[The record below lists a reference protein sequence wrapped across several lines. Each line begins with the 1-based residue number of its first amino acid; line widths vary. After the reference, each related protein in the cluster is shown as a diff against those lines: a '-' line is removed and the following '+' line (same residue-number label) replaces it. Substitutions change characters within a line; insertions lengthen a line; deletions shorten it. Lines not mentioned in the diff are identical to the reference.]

1 MAVPAF
7 NSVEEAD
14 AFLDAPVRALSI
26 EEEQRRILEESNAA
40 VRNPNMLPEPA
51 GPSVVD
57 VAPEDPT
64 PLLQLERPL
73 DGAIEPNVQAVLDEN
88 GEPPLPTKDGGPGG
102 PALPQADEDLPPV
115 TGPVPTFATPEDVD
129 AFLDAP
135 DERTAGPAVPTG
147 GAAFSTPEEVD
158 AFLDAEPE
166 QPKQAFEFTGAMGTV
181 AVNGQQVPVGGMVNF
196 DPARLSQ
203 GLQGAFDAGLISEED
218 YQTGMAAAPEVERV
232 TKDRE
237 ALIKKAQENEKLRA
251 ALERRAGD
259 NPELMALLYGAG
271 RGGAMTAGAI
281 GAAKLVGPAAA
292 GVTAMSPAAPLAP
305 VVGLVA
311 GTGAA
316 IVGGVGAGM
325 AYDAVYE
332 QLGRHMEEYDAV
344 LAAAKLKPEWKMG
357 GELGVAALSLPV
369 SGVQAVRGLQT
380 AAAAGGAREVA
391 RVAGQAAG
399 AGTVAGAAA
408 VPITAAMTG
417 EPFTAGDV
425 ATGAGAGL
433 LLSGFFI
440 GNRRIPD
447 EKVNLI
453 LNKQATGQGLS
464 REEAEIF
471 RALEVP
477 MRRLTAGMQA
487 AGGREPQVT
496 FNAAQAG
503 VPGFRQ
509 VTGARPEMTYYVP
522 PRLPDAAAARAAA
535 VSAARTGSAP
545 VAPRQAPVNVMP
557 AGREPIVTAPPMT
570 PAMMTPDDF
579 AVTLGTERGIDMDF
593 NPEATTEL
601 FNEHF
606 RIVRDAINANQPV
619 SAAALDLYE
628 MRVPYY
634 VRDEATGLAV
644 FDQATFDAW
653 GKYVQGQEREAS
665 ENMRQGGVDLLEAI
679 RMAGGLPTAAKGKN
693 KAGWSGELRR
703 LQEMA
708 RGARDLGIKQARDL
722 FRKDANDVDRVVMAL
737 QAEGFKV
744 ETEADL
750 FELLEQRLRS
760 GKPMFAYGDG
770 RVGAADEP
778 MAGLA
783 RRGTAPRQELP
794 EDLEAEIPL
803 GLSRPQTADRTLRGL
818 DDDAF
823 DNLYRERRDA
833 IIKIEKEIDEAE
845 DPDSILLNRE
855 RRQEYA
861 RLGNEYRQAE
871 LERYRRNQSE
881 VATGV
886 LFQDMLNLSEGQERP
901 GWITTEN
908 GQKFAALSEI
918 IASRTPE
925 QRSDAA
931 LVESLRELP
940 ARIKGDPNFQEVTSW
955 KMERTREAMQKV
967 MAAESAPATPQLT
980 AGTRTAGP
988 AVPTGGTGA
997 RRGATPPA
1005 ASGPA
1010 WVPPGVARP
1019 SDTTTPRPDWVLRQ
1033 GETGEGRR
1041 LIKGIENYK
1050 PGQHWGYRSIVDH
1063 VNRAVNLEMK
1073 RSTSQT
1079 TRSHPAVYRPGNHT
1093 AFTRATQ
1100 SQINFH
1106 EAGHGL
1112 EFLLDAKAPGFWNQH
1127 ADELLALTQLPGS
1140 MASQP
1145 PGNASEATK
1154 REYLIGEGVAEW
1166 TRLLMV
1172 DPPAVQNLKV
1182 TAAISA
1188 AADQFYPKM
1197 AAQLRDAARAVHRF
1211 QNKPAIDQWSMANAQ
1226 PDETISTSKVMQL
1239 AIAQGNAVADAV
1251 ASGAPFSRMGRR
1263 ILRSILK
1270 EWDESMGLEVKAVD
1284 KMRQVRKLTDR
1295 VQFAHNY
1302 KLMVGGETTR
1312 AIKGKGLRMLDMDGN
1327 FVNLLDY
1334 SWRDATRTVSPKHFQ
1349 RFMEYG
1355 WARTAL
1361 YRYNFFVDRART
1373 ARAAGDEEAV
1383 QANLAK
1389 AQYPLLNEGFGPDK
1403 LKEIVTAAEREIP
1416 NAQLGYAK
1424 IQKYFDTLLHLKL
1437 RGGLKSKDEVER
1449 MTEQE
1454 DYWPLVKQVYGD
1466 GNRAGTSSKGDVQS
1480 GDMTIKGSQ
1489 EAIEDLNAV
1498 AINKTKQALD
1508 AHANNRL
1515 MWLLE
1520 DVTAK
1525 IANDPKVPVLTR
1537 TMAGQQV
1544 VRLNIPTEA
1553 AATPA
1558 QIREQVKA
1566 AVEKHMKQQMGFQP
1580 QLRDEDL
1587 KLLDALE
1594 FDGIWRPTRPNDAN
1608 VISYL
1613 RGGERRYLLVN
1624 DPAMFNFF
1632 ANKQAMDGVLKALN
1646 WMAGPLSENY
1656 KRTITQSTPFAVAG
1670 LQRDMISQ
1678 MLLNPDAIGWV
1689 PGGSLVQGLWNKLS
1703 GKYPQLA
1710 QDGLLLSRVEPS
1722 STELMDHLRR
1732 SSVMQ
1737 FLTEGFYVGT
1747 SKDPTARA
1755 LQTWLQPSNY
1765 LLYTPLIGFKSQD
1778 IVNLVTG
1785 GRFLSPLVETGAR
1798 EGAAAYA
1805 LKMGAKDEEAAM
1817 KYWTSSGQFNEH
1829 PLSANLRGMIR
1840 PMMFFNPMVQ
1850 GMRNFAQVLTDP
1862 DPAVRGRMAAR
1873 LIQVAAMSSV
1883 GAGATYMWMSEE
1895 DKERERERPIE
1906 ERMGYANVGGFRLA
1920 FAYGPEGV
1928 VQSVAWNAMMD
1939 HLLERPKELGRKE
1952 AMLLVNRVF
1961 DVGSPL
1967 AVFGPQMTALFEA
1980 QANFSYFKQKH
1991 IVSPWMSA
1999 LPASEQYYMS
2009 TPDFYRKVGKWIDYS
2024 PAKIEYI
2031 MRQAIGRQADETVK
2045 LLESVGGG
2053 KPVNL
2058 EAAELPFVGRLF
2070 ARDPMGFG
2078 SMSMRKVEE
2087 VDATLR
2093 QIDTRLAAK
2102 GWSTILRNP
2111 EFPVDQ
2117 LPTNELRAL
2126 HTQLQYLEF
2135 LRRGHQIVQNWP
2147 SLGGMD
2153 KLRQDAKVY
2162 GISERYIEEKNMQV
2176 LMTRYAQSILSW
2188 NADGV
2193 EQMESVLKLLDQIPE
2208 GTPEQRA
2215 WDYEQRIR

>member
-14 AFLDAPVRALSI
+14 AFLDAPVSRTFDA
-26 EEEQRRILEESNAA
+26 EEEQRRMLEEANAA
-40 VRNPNMLPEPA
+40 ARNPDMLPTPT
-51 GPSVVD
+51 GPSAVD
-57 VAPEDPT
+57 IAPEDPT

-73 DGAIEPNVQAVLDEN
+73 DGAIEPNVQAVLDAN
-88 GEPPLPTKDGGPGG
+88 PEPPLPPLEETRSVDEPPPPAPGP
-102 PALPQADEDLPPV
+102 QR
-115 TGPVPTFATPEDVD
+115 TFSTPEEVD

-135 DERTAGPAVPTG
+135 DEPATPAG
-147 GAAFSTPEEVD
+147 FSAPEDVD

-181 AVNGQQVPVGGMVNF
+181 AVNGQQVPVGGTVNF

-203 GLQGAFDAGLISEED
+203 GLQGAYDAGIISEED
-218 YQTGMAAAPEVERV
+218 YQAGMAAAPEVERV

-237 ALIKKAQENEKLRA
+237 ALIKKAREDEKLRA

-259 NPELMALLYGAG
+259 NPEFQALLYGAG

-292 GVTAMSPAAPLAP
+292 AVTAMTPFAPAAP

-316 IVGGVGAGM
+316 IVGGVGAGI

-344 LAAAKLKPEWKMG
+344 LAAAKLKPEWKLG
-357 GELGVAALSLPV
+357 GELGLAALSLPV

-408 VPITAAMTG
+408 VPISSAMTG

-425 ATGAGAGL
+425 AMGAGAGL

-447 EKVNLI
+447 EKINLI
-453 LNKQATGQGLS
+453 LNKQATKQGLS

-471 RALEVP
+471 RAIEGP
-477 MRRLTAGMQA
+477 MRRLTAGMQQ

-496 FNAAQAG
+496 YNAAQAG

-509 VTGARPEMTYYVP
+509 ATGARPEMTYYVP
-522 PRLPDAAAARAAA
+522 PRLPDAAAARAATVA
-535 VSAARTGSAP
+535 AGGRTSAAPA
-545 VAPRQAPVNVMP
+545 VPREAPVNVLP
-557 AGREPIVTAPPMT
+557 TGEPIVTAPPMT

-579 AVTLGTERGIDMDF
+579 AVAIGTERGIDMGF

-606 RIVRDAINANQPV
+606 RIVREAINNNQPV

-634 VRDEATGLAV
+634 VRDEATGLAR
-644 FDQATFDAW
+644 FDQAEFDAW
-653 GKYVQGQEREAS
+653 GKYVQGQEREAL
-665 ENMRQGGVDLLEAI
+665 ETMRPGGVDLLEAI

-693 KAGWSGELRR
+693 KAVWAGELKR

-708 RGARDLGIKQARDL
+708 RGARDLGVKQARDL

-737 QAEGFKV
+737 QAEGFRV

-750 FELLEQRLRS
+750 FDLLEQRLRS

-778 MAGLA
+778 MAMG
-783 RRGTAPRQELP
+783 RRGSAPRQLDLLGESDVEFTLAGQADRSSLTPAELAARAQAEADAAAAAAGQGDLFALP
-794 EDLEAEIPL
+794 E
-803 GLSRPQTADRTLRGL
+803 
-818 DDDAF
+818 
-823 DNLYRERRDA
+823 
-833 IIKIEKEIDEAE
+833 
-845 DPDSILLNRE
+845 
-855 RRQEYA
+855 
-861 RLGNEYRQAE
+861 
-871 LERYRRNQSE
+871 
-881 VATGV
+881 AT
-886 LFQDMLNLSEGQERP
+886 
-901 GWITTEN
+901 
-908 GQKFAALSEI
+908 
-918 IASRTPE
+918 
-925 QRSDAA
+925 
-931 LVESLRELP
+931 
-940 ARIKGDPNFQEVTSW
+940 
-955 KMERTREAMQKV
+955 
-967 MAAESAPATPQLT
+967 
-980 AGTRTAGP
+980 
-988 AVPTGGTGA
+988 TGGTGA
-997 RRGATPPA
+997 RRGATPPPP

-1019 SDTTTPRPDWVLRQ
+1019 ANTSTPRPDWVLRP

-1063 VNRAVNLEMK
+1063 VNRAVKMEMK

-1079 TRSHPAVYRPGNHT
+1079 TRTHPANYRPGNHT

-1112 EFLLDAKAPGFWNQH
+1112 EYLLEAKAPGFWNQH
-1127 ADELLALTQLPGS
+1127 ADELLALTELPGS

-1154 REYLIGEGVAEW
+1154 REYMIGEGVAEW

-1172 DPPAVQNLKV
+1172 DPPAVQNLRV

-1197 AAQLRDAARAVHRF
+1197 AAQLRDAARAVQRF

-1226 PDETISTSKVMQL
+1226 LDETITTSKVMQL
-1239 AIAQGNAVADAV
+1239 AISRGNAAADAL

-1270 EWDESMGLEVKAVD
+1270 EWDASMGLEVKAVD

-1302 KLMVGGETTR
+1302 KLMVGGETAR
-1312 AIKGKGLRMLDMDGN
+1312 AIKGKGLRMLDMEGN

-1334 SWRDATRTVSPKHFQ
+1334 SWQDAIGTVSAKNFQ

-1361 YRYNFFVDRART
+1361 YRYNFFVDRARL

-1383 QANLAK
+1383 QANLTK
-1389 AQYPLLNEGFGPDK
+1389 AQYPLLNEGFGPAK
-1403 LKEIVTAAEREIP
+1403 LKEVVASAEREIP
-1416 NAQLGYAK
+1416 NAQMGYAK
-1424 IQKYFDTLLHLKL
+1424 VQKYFDTLLDLKL
-1437 RGGLKSKDEVER
+1437 RGGLKSEGEVAR

-1466 GNRAGTSSKGDVQS
+1466 GNRAGTNSKGDVQA

-1515 MWLLE
+1515 MRIME

-1537 TMAGQQV
+1537 TLAGQQV

-1624 DPAMFNFF
+1624 DPSIFNFF
-1632 ANKQAMDGVLKALN
+1632 ANKQAMEGLIKAVN
-1646 WMAGPLSENY
+1646 YMAGPLAENY
-1656 KRTITQSTPFAVAG
+1656 KRNITQSLPFAFAN
-1670 LQRDMISQ
+1670 LQRDMITQ
-1678 MLLNPDAIGWV
+1678 MILNPDGIGWV
-1689 PGGSLVQGLWNKLS
+1689 PGGSVVHGLWNKMFQ
-1703 GKYPQLA
+1703 KYPQLA

-1755 LQTWLQPSNY
+1755 IQTWLQPSNY
-1765 LLYTPLIGFKSQD
+1765 LLYTPFIGFKSTD

-1785 GRFLSPLVETGAR
+1785 GRFAAQLGETSAR

-1829 PLSANLRGMIR
+1829 PLSANMRGLLR

-1850 GMRNFAQVLTDP
+1850 GMRNFGQVITDP
-1862 DPAVRGRMAAR
+1862 DPAVRGRVAAR

-1883 GAGATYMWMSEE
+1883 GAGAAYMWMSED

-1906 ERMGYANVGGFRLA
+1906 ERMGYANVAGFRLA
-1920 FAYGPEGV
+1920 FSYGPEGV
-1928 VQSVAWNAMMD
+1928 VQSLAWNAVMD

-1952 AMLLVNRVF
+1952 AMLVINRVF
-1961 DVGSPL
+1961 DIGSPL
-1967 AVFGPQMTALFEA
+1967 AVFGPQVTALFEA
-1980 QANFSYFKQKH
+1980 QANFSYFRQKP

-2009 TPDFYRKVGKWIDYS
+2009 TPEFYRKIGKWVDYS

-2031 MRQAIGRQADETVK
+2031 MKQAIGRQADETVK
-2045 LLESVGGG
+2045 LLEAVGAG

-2058 EAAELPFVGRLF
+2058 ENAELPFVGRLF

-2093 QIDTRLAAK
+2093 QIDARLAAK

-2176 LMTRYAQSILSW
+2176 ALTRYAQAILSW

>member
-1 MAVPAF
+1 
-7 NSVEEAD
+7 
-14 AFLDAPVRALSI
+14 
-26 EEEQRRILEESNAA
+26 
-40 VRNPNMLPEPA
+40 
-51 GPSVVD
+51 
-57 VAPEDPT
+57 
-64 PLLQLERPL
+64 
-73 DGAIEPNVQAVLDEN
+73 
-88 GEPPLPTKDGGPGG
+88 
-102 PALPQADEDLPPV
+102 
-115 TGPVPTFATPEDVD
+115 VD

-135 DERTAGPAVPTG
+135 DEPAAQSGYGYPVKSAEELGLSDWFRKNPNVAGMAWGG
-147 GAAFSTPEEVD
+147 GANGTSPNEPRVIVVNPFNQHTADPQKREGLIKLEAARHFMDETGYDPKFEITKEQQQWRKSLGEYATNDQALRQSIISRLLVNDNVPGVTAQQRSETQKFAEQFGKQATSAATAFSSPEEVD

-237 ALIKKAQENEKLRA
+237 ALIKKAQEDEKLRA

-292 GVTAMSPAAPLAP
+292 GVTAMTPAAPLAP

-369 SGVQAVRGLQT
+369 SGVQAVRGLQP

-509 VTGARPEMTYYVP
+509 VVGARPEMTYYVP

-545 VAPRQAPVNVMP
+545 VAPRQAPVNVLP
-557 AGREPIVTAPPMT
+557 AGRETIVTPPPMT

-644 FDQATFDAW
+644 FDQASFDAW
-653 GKYVQGQEREAS
+653 GKYVQGQEREAG

-693 KAGWSGELRR
+693 KAVWAGELKR

-708 RGARDLGIKQARDL
+708 RGARDLGIKQTRDL

-770 RVGAADEP
+770 QAGAADEP

-794 EDLEAEIPL
+794 ED
-803 GLSRPQTADRTLRGL
+803 
-818 DDDAF
+818 
-823 DNLYRERRDA
+823 
-833 IIKIEKEIDEAE
+833 
-845 DPDSILLNRE
+845 
-855 RRQEYA
+855 
-861 RLGNEYRQAE
+861 
-871 LERYRRNQSE
+871 
-881 VATGV
+881 
-886 LFQDMLNLSEGQERP
+886 
-901 GWITTEN
+901 
-908 GQKFAALSEI
+908 AALSPLEQTAVERFQWMRNKEGGQAYGNQQITVPLTEEI
-918 IASRTPE
+918 FQQEIKPRIRSGYADTLADYQAKHPDETHASYVRVAGRGEWKYSGGGSLEAVRPNPPN
-925 QRSDAA
+925 RGWAMP
-931 LVESLRELP
+931 VESFDSPMATGQGATADSEAFP
-940 ARIKGDPNFQEVTSW
+940 TS
-955 KMERTREAMQKV
+955 KTKA
-967 MAAESAPATPQLT
+967 
-980 AGTRTAGP
+980 TRTAGP
-988 AVPTGGTGA
+988 AVPTGGTRA
-997 RRGATPPA
+997 RRGATPPS
-1005 ASGPA
+1005 SGPA

-1112 EFLLDAKAPGFWNQH
+1112 EFLLDAKAPGYWLFH

-1145 PGNASEATK
+1145 PLNVSAAYK
-1154 REYLIGEGVAEW
+1154 REYMIGEGVAEW
-1166 TRLLMV
+1166 MRLLMV

-1188 AADQFYPKM
+1188 SADQFYPKM
-1197 AAQLRDAARAVHRF
+1197 AAQLRDASRAVHRF
-1211 QNKPAIDQWSMANAQ
+1211 QNKMTLDQWSMASAQ

-1355 WARTAL
+1355 WARESL
-1361 YRYNFFVDRART
+1361 NRYEWFVNRARE

-1403 LKEIVTAAEREIP
+1403 LREVVKAGERMIP
-1416 NAQLGYAK
+1416 NAQLGFAK
-1424 IQKYFDTLLHLKL
+1424 VQKYFDALLDLKL
-1437 RGGLKSKDEVER
+1437 RGGMKSKDEVAR
-1449 MTEQE
+1449 MTERE

-1466 GNRAGTSSKGDVQS
+1466 GNRKGTNSKGDVQT
-1480 GDMTIKGSQ
+1480 GDMTIRGSQ

-1508 AHANNRL
+1508 AYANNRL
-1515 MWLLE
+1515 MWIMD
-1520 DVTAK
+1520 DVTTA

-1537 TMAGQQV
+1537 TLAGQQV

-1632 ANKQAMDGVLKALN
+1632 ANKQAMDGLLKALN

-1656 KRTITQSTPFAVAG
+1656 KRTITQSLPFAVAG

-1689 PGGSLVQGLWNKLS
+1689 PGGALVQGLWNKLS

-1829 PLSANLRGMIR
+1829 PLSANLRGMMR

-1883 GAGATYMWMSEE
+1883 GAGAMYMWMSDE

-1928 VQSVAWNAMMD
+1928 VQSLAWNAMMD
-1939 HLLERPKELGRKE
+1939 YLLERPKELGRKE

-1967 AVFGPQMTALFEA
+1967 AVFGPQMTAMFEA

>member
-1 MAVPAF
+1 
-7 NSVEEAD
+7 
-14 AFLDAPVRALSI
+14 
-26 EEEQRRILEESNAA
+26 
-40 VRNPNMLPEPA
+40 
-51 GPSVVD
+51 
-57 VAPEDPT
+57 
-64 PLLQLERPL
+64 
-73 DGAIEPNVQAVLDEN
+73 
-88 GEPPLPTKDGGPGG
+88 
-102 PALPQADEDLPPV
+102 
-115 TGPVPTFATPEDVD
+115 
-129 AFLDAP
+129 
-135 DERTAGPAVPTG
+135 
-147 GAAFSTPEEVD
+147 
-158 AFLDAEPE
+158 
-166 QPKQAFEFTGAMGTV
+166 
-181 AVNGQQVPVGGMVNF
+181 
-196 DPARLSQ
+196 
-203 GLQGAFDAGLISEED
+203 
-218 YQTGMAAAPEVERV
+218 
-232 TKDRE
+232 
-237 ALIKKAQENEKLRA
+237 
-251 ALERRAGD
+251 
-259 NPELMALLYGAG
+259 
-271 RGGAMTAGAI
+271 
-281 GAAKLVGPAAA
+281 
-292 GVTAMSPAAPLAP
+292 
-305 VVGLVA
+305 
-311 GTGAA
+311 
-316 IVGGVGAGM
+316 
-325 AYDAVYE
+325 
-332 QLGRHMEEYDAV
+332 
-344 LAAAKLKPEWKMG
+344 
-357 GELGVAALSLPV
+357 
-369 SGVQAVRGLQT
+369 
-380 AAAAGGAREVA
+380 
-391 RVAGQAAG
+391 
-399 AGTVAGAAA
+399 
-408 VPITAAMTG
+408 
-417 EPFTAGDV
+417 
-425 ATGAGAGL
+425 
-433 LLSGFFI
+433 
-440 GNRRIPD
+440 
-447 EKVNLI
+447 
-453 LNKQATGQGLS
+453 
-464 REEAEIF
+464 
-471 RALEVP
+471 
-477 MRRLTAGMQA
+477 
-487 AGGREPQVT
+487 
-496 FNAAQAG
+496 
-503 VPGFRQ
+503 
-509 VTGARPEMTYYVP
+509 
-522 PRLPDAAAARAAA
+522 
-535 VSAARTGSAP
+535 
-545 VAPRQAPVNVMP
+545 
-557 AGREPIVTAPPMT
+557 
-570 PAMMTPDDF
+570 
-579 AVTLGTERGIDMDF
+579 
-593 NPEATTEL
+593 
-601 FNEHF
+601 
-606 RIVRDAINANQPV
+606 
-619 SAAALDLYE
+619 
-628 MRVPYY
+628 
-634 VRDEATGLAV
+634 
-644 FDQATFDAW
+644 
-653 GKYVQGQEREAS
+653 
-665 ENMRQGGVDLLEAI
+665 
-679 RMAGGLPTAAKGKN
+679 
-693 KAGWSGELRR
+693 
-703 LQEMA
+703 
-708 RGARDLGIKQARDL
+708 
-722 FRKDANDVDRVVMAL
+722 
-737 QAEGFKV
+737 
-744 ETEADL
+744 
-750 FELLEQRLRS
+750 
-760 GKPMFAYGDG
+760 
-770 RVGAADEP
+770 
-778 MAGLA
+778 
-783 RRGTAPRQELP
+783 
-794 EDLEAEIPL
+794 
-803 GLSRPQTADRTLRGL
+803 
-818 DDDAF
+818 
-823 DNLYRERRDA
+823 
-833 IIKIEKEIDEAE
+833 
-845 DPDSILLNRE
+845 
-855 RRQEYA
+855 
-861 RLGNEYRQAE
+861 
-871 LERYRRNQSE
+871 
-881 VATGV
+881 
-886 LFQDMLNLSEGQERP
+886 
-901 GWITTEN
+901 
-908 GQKFAALSEI
+908 
-918 IASRTPE
+918 
-925 QRSDAA
+925 
-931 LVESLRELP
+931 
-940 ARIKGDPNFQEVTSW
+940 
-955 KMERTREAMQKV
+955 
-967 MAAESAPATPQLT
+967 
-980 AGTRTAGP
+980 
-988 AVPTGGTGA
+988 
-997 RRGATPPA
+997 
-1005 ASGPA
+1005 
-1010 WVPPGVARP
+1010 
-1019 SDTTTPRPDWVLRQ
+1019 
-1033 GETGEGRR
+1033 
-1041 LIKGIENYK
+1041 
-1050 PGQHWGYRSIVDH
+1050 
-1063 VNRAVNLEMK
+1063 
-1073 RSTSQT
+1073 
-1079 TRSHPAVYRPGNHT
+1079 
-1093 AFTRATQ
+1093 
-1100 SQINFH
+1100 
-1106 EAGHGL
+1106 
-1112 EFLLDAKAPGFWNQH
+1112 
-1127 ADELLALTQLPGS
+1127 
-1140 MASQP
+1140 
-1145 PGNASEATK
+1145 
-1154 REYLIGEGVAEW
+1154 
-1166 TRLLMV
+1166 
-1172 DPPAVQNLKV
+1172 
-1182 TAAISA
+1182 
-1188 AADQFYPKM
+1188 
-1197 AAQLRDAARAVHRF
+1197 
-1211 QNKPAIDQWSMANAQ
+1211 
-1226 PDETISTSKVMQL
+1226 
-1239 AIAQGNAVADAV
+1239 
-1251 ASGAPFSRMGRR
+1251 
-1263 ILRSILK
+1263 
-1270 EWDESMGLEVKAVD
+1270 
-1284 KMRQVRKLTDR
+1284 
-1295 VQFAHNY
+1295 
-1302 KLMVGGETTR
+1302 
-1312 AIKGKGLRMLDMDGN
+1312 
-1327 FVNLLDY
+1327 
-1334 SWRDATRTVSPKHFQ
+1334 
-1349 RFMEYG
+1349 
-1355 WARTAL
+1355 
-1361 YRYNFFVDRART
+1361 
-1373 ARAAGDEEAV
+1373 
-1383 QANLAK
+1383 
-1389 AQYPLLNEGFGPDK
+1389 
-1403 LKEIVTAAEREIP
+1403 
-1416 NAQLGYAK
+1416 
-1424 IQKYFDTLLHLKL
+1424 
-1437 RGGLKSKDEVER
+1437 
-1449 MTEQE
+1449 
-1454 DYWPLVKQVYGD
+1454 
-1466 GNRAGTSSKGDVQS
+1466 
-1480 GDMTIKGSQ
+1480 
-1489 EAIEDLNAV
+1489 
-1498 AINKTKQALD
+1498 
-1508 AHANNRL
+1508 

-1587 KLLDALE
+1587 KLLDALD

>member
-14 AFLDAPVRALSI
+14 AFLDAPVDLLSA

-51 GPSVVD
+51 GPSAVD
-57 VAPEDPT
+57 IAPEDPT

-115 TGPVPTFATPEDVD
+115 TGPAPTFATPEDVD

-135 DERTAGPAVPTG
+135 EERTAGPAVPTG
-147 GAAFSTPEEVD
+147 GAFSSPEEVD

-237 ALIKKAQENEKLRA
+237 ALIKKAQEDEKLRA

-292 GVTAMSPAAPLAP
+292 GVTAMTPAAPLAP

-557 AGREPIVTAPPMT
+557 AGRETIVTPPPMT

-644 FDQATFDAW
+644 FDQAAFDAW
-653 GKYVQGQEREAS
+653 GKYVQGQEREAG

-794 EDLEAEIPL
+794 ED
-803 GLSRPQTADRTLRGL
+803 
-818 DDDAF
+818 
-823 DNLYRERRDA
+823 
-833 IIKIEKEIDEAE
+833 
-845 DPDSILLNRE
+845 
-855 RRQEYA
+855 
-861 RLGNEYRQAE
+861 
-871 LERYRRNQSE
+871 
-881 VATGV
+881 
-886 LFQDMLNLSEGQERP
+886 
-901 GWITTEN
+901 
-908 GQKFAALSEI
+908 AALSPLEQTAVERFQWMRNKEGGQAYGNQQITVPLTEEI
-918 IASRTPE
+918 FQQEIKPRIRSGYADTLADYQAKHPDETHASYVRVAGQGEWKYSGGGSLEAVRPNPPN
-925 QRSDAA
+925 RGWAMP
-931 LVESLRELP
+931 VESFDSPMATGQGATADSEAFP
-940 ARIKGDPNFQEVTSW
+940 TS
-955 KMERTREAMQKV
+955 KTKA
-967 MAAESAPATPQLT
+967 
-980 AGTRTAGP
+980 TRTAGP

-1019 SDTTTPRPDWVLRQ
+1019 ADTSTPRPDWVLRQ

-1594 FDGIWRPTRPNDAN
+1594 FDGIWRPARPNDAN

-1883 GAGATYMWMSEE
+1883 GAGATYMWMSDE

-2087 VDATLR
+2087 IDATLR

-2176 LMTRYAQSILSW
+2176 ALTRYAQAILSW